1 MPWYFFPV
9 FVGWIG
15 SEILLG
21 RLKRSG
27 AGSVSARD
35 RSTLRLLWLTLL
47 PSIFL
52 AVLVSTR
59 TRVPICEVNG
69 FEDAALLIMVA
80 GILLRWLV
88 VRSMGRSFTVDVS
101 IVPGHEL
108 KTTGFHRY
116 VRHPS
121 YAFSLLTFLGFG
133 CVLNNVWSLLLIM
146 VPVFL
151 AFHRRIVVEEAVL
164 TDHFGDAYRAYAS
177 RTRKLIP
184 FIY

>member
-9 FVGWIG
+9 FVVWIV
-15 SEILLG
+15 SEILLS
-21 RLKRSG
+21 RLRRSG
-27 AGSVSARD
+27 ADSISRRD
-35 RSTLRLLWLTLL
+35 RSTLRMIWLTLM
-47 PSIFL
+47 PSIFF

-59 TRVPICEVNG
+59 TRFSICLCDH
-69 FEDAALLIMVA
+69 FEDIGLVVMMA
-80 GILLRWLV
+80 GIVLRLLV

-108 KTTGFHRY
+108 HTEGFHRY

-133 CVLNNVWSLLLIM
+133 CVLNNVWSMVLIM

-151 AFHRRIVVEEAVL
+151 AFRHRIIVEEAVL
-164 TDHFGDAYRAYAS
+164 TDHFGDAYRSYAA

-184 FIY
+184 FFY

>member
-9 FVGWIG
+9 FIMWIG

-21 RLKRSG
+21 RLRRSG
-27 AGSVSARD
+27 DGSASGRD
-35 RSTLRLLWLTLL
+35 SSTLRMIWLTLL

-59 TRVPICEVNG
+59 TRAPICICDH
-69 FEDAALLIMVA
+69 FEDVGLFVMMA
-80 GILLRWLV
+80 GIVLRLLV

-108 KTTGFHRY
+108 HTNGFHRY

-133 CVLNNVWSLLLIM
+133 CVLNNVWSLLLVM
-146 VPVFL
+146 VPIFM
-151 AFHRRIVVEEAVL
+151 AFRHRIIVEEVVL
-164 TDHFGDAYRAYAS
+164 TDHFGEAYRTYAA
-177 RTRKLIP
+177 RTHKLIP